1 MDYLWIGIGIVALW
15 LLNRLILAPFRK
27 LAVNI
32 IVGLVVLY
40 LVNTFGG
47 TFGFQHVPITWVT
60 GIIIGIFGLPG
71 VLGVTLYYTFF

>member
-1 MDYLWIGIGIVALW
+1 MDYLWIGIGIVALVI
-15 LLNRLILAPFRK
+15 LNHFILAPFRK

-40 LVNTFGG
+40 GVNTFGYIIG
-47 TFGFQHVPITWVT
+47 LQHVPITLVT

-71 VLGVTLYYTFF
+71 VVAVTLFYTFF

>member
-15 LLNRLILAPFRK
+15 LLNRFILAPFRK

-40 LVNTFGG
+40 LVNTFGSV
-47 TFGFQHVPITWVT
+47 FGFQHVPITWVT

-71 VLGVTLYYTFF
+71 VLAVTLYYTFF